1 MGLTLRDTLRRTMHT
16 RGSSSSASLRA
27 GRQGVPTLPYPL
39 RRKSPGRLP
48 LDVRICQPNVLI
60 DQADGPGAAMM
71 RNSVPVHARSAEP
84 EPDGAHH
91 EGRLGCRPPRPTAMT
106 SKRDGDA
113 ARRLGSASNCFSEDL
128 RRVLALVAST
138 RAVSTLCTSAATA
151 AADGWTV
158 VDMKREWKT
167 IFPVEP

>member
-1 MGLTLRDTLRRTMHT
+1 
-16 RGSSSSASLRA
+16 
-27 GRQGVPTLPYPL
+27 
-39 RRKSPGRLP
+39 
-48 LDVRICQPNVLI
+48 
-60 DQADGPGAAMM
+60 
-71 RNSVPVHARSAEP
+71 
-84 EPDGAHH
+84 
-91 EGRLGCRPPRPTAMT
+91 MT

-113 ARRLGSASNCFSEDL
+113 ARRLGSASSCFSEDL